1 MPAVEKQPLLL
12 SHHNIMSATE
22 DADWLHST
30 AGSRSAAN
38 EDFSAP
44 VADTGVSSGNTNN
57 VKSALQRFQSI
68 AIIISLILSPI
79 SIILVSIWAS
89 ALGGVSWKEGESKLV
104 FNWHPVMMVTAYAI
118 MNFGA
123 LVFRISGTS
132 SYQANV
138 GSAPAKRGKAKVMH
152 ASLWTLTFIFGLV
165 GIIAVFKSHNDSVS
179 GYIANLYSLHSWVG
193 MMVLTNYITQFLFGA
208 LVFGGV
214 LKGSR
219 LRNPVM
225 MELHKFS
232 GAYIHIF
239 AMAAILMGIQEK
251 EGFVGCAYK
260 VESADLIPI
269 LNYGKIPYAC
279 KISHGLG
286 LVILFMGLLTSF
298 GLARFPGV

>member
-1 MPAVEKQPLLL
+1 
-12 SHHNIMSATE
+12 
-22 DADWLHST
+22 
-30 AGSRSAAN
+30 
-38 EDFSAP
+38 
-44 VADTGVSSGNTNN
+44 
-57 VKSALQRFQSI
+57 
-68 AIIISLILSPI
+68 
-79 SIILVSIWAS
+79 
-89 ALGGVSWKEGESKLV
+89 
-104 FNWHPVMMVTAYAI
+104 MMVTAYAI
-118 MNFGA
+118 MNLGA

-208 LVFGGV
+208 MVFGGV

-232 GAYIHIF
+232 GAYIYIL
-239 AMAAILMGIQEK
+239 AMVAILMGIQEK

>member
-1 MPAVEKQPLLL
+1 MLADEKQPLL
-12 SHHNIMSATE
+12 SPPHHNIMSATE
-22 DADWLHST
+22 DTDWLHTT

-44 VADTGVSSGNTNN
+44 VADTGASSVKANT
-57 VKSALQRFQSI
+57 LQRLQSI

-79 SIILVSIWAS
+79 SIILVSVWAS

-104 FNWHPVMMVTAYAI
+104 FNWHPVMMITAYAI

-132 SYQANV
+132 SYQAGV
-138 GSAPAKRGKAKVMH
+138 GMAPERRGKAKVMH
-152 ASLWTLTFIFGLV
+152 ASLWTLSFVFGLV

-193 MMVLTNYITQFLFGA
+193 MTVLTNYISQFLFGA

-232 GAYIHIF
+232 GAYIHIL

-286 LVILFMGLLTSF
+286 LVILFMGLFTSF
-298 GLARFPGV
+298 GLARFPAV